1 MNDLNIT
8 HAVTSYECGADHLL
22 KPASFMHFCQE
33 AAETHA
39 SGNNLGYE
47 WSISNGMIW
56 VEVQGDF
63 EFVRRPSWKEVVRLR
78 SNTGKASALQARRF
92 VEMSDLEGN
101 VIARADLMW
110 VLIDVNSRRPI
121 PLKRAMAQM
130 PDECPAI
137 ISTPLE
143 VAKEFTA
150 TASVEM
156 IAPRRDVD
164 FNGHINNG
172 SYLIWALETLPENLQ
187 PGPAPRRIRINFK
200 RETFAGAPISIE
212 HRLAG
217 LQTQHSIVSDSEL
230 RAEIIIDW
238 QAE

>member
-1 MNDLNIT
+1 MKDIHLQHSI
-8 HAVTSYECGADHLL
+8 TSYECGADHLL

-33 AAETHA
+33 VAETHA

-47 WSISNGMIW
+47 WSIRNGMIW

-63 EFVRRPSWKEVVRLR
+63 EFVRRPSWKEQVSLR
-78 SNTGKASALQARRF
+78 SNTGKATALQARRF
-92 VEMSDLEGN
+92 VEMSDAEGR

-110 VLIDVNSRRPI
+110 VLIDVKSRRPI
-121 PLKRAMAQM
+121 PLKRAMAEM

-143 VAKEFTA
+143 E
-150 TASVEM
+150 ASDFELSESVNM
-156 IAPRRDVD
+156 VAPRRDVD

-172 SYLIWALETLPENLQ
+172 SYLIWALETLPEHMQ
-187 PGPAPRRIRINFK
+187 PSTAPRRIRIQFK
-200 RETFAGAPISIE
+200 RETFAGAPICIQ

-217 LQTQHSIVSDSEL
+217 KQTQHSIMSEGEL
-230 RAEIIIDW
+230 RAEICIDW
-238 QAE
+238 E

>member
-1 MNDLNIT
+1 MEDINLQ
-8 HAVTSYECGADHLL
+8 HSVTSYECGADHLL

-33 AAETHA
+33 VAETHA

-63 EFVRRPSWKEVVRLR
+63 EFVRRPSWKELITLR
-78 SNTGKASALQARRF
+78 SNTGKASPLQARRF
-92 VEMSDLEGN
+92 VEMSDKDGN

-130 PDECPAI
+130 PDECPAL
-137 ISTPLE
+137 ISAPMD
-143 VAKEFTA
+143 VAKEYERTE
-150 TASVEM
+150 TVEM
-156 IAPRRDVD
+156 VAPRRDVD

-172 SYLIWALETLPENLQ
+172 SYLIWALETLPEGME
-187 PGPAPRRIRINFK
+187 PGPAPRRFRINFK
-200 RETFAGAPISIE
+200 RETFAGAAISIE
-212 HRLAG
+212 HRVAG
-217 LQTQHSIVSDSEL
+217 KQTQHSIISEGEL
-230 RAEIIIDW
+230 RAEIVIDW
-238 QAE
+238 E

>member
-1 MNDLNIT
+1 MEDIIIR
-8 HAVTSYECGADHLL
+8 HSVTSYECGADHLL
-22 KPASFMHFCQE
+22 KPVSFMHFCQE
-33 AAETHA
+33 VAETHA

-63 EFVRRPSWKEVVRLR
+63 EFVRRPSWKEPITLR

-92 VEMSDLEGN
+92 VEMCDEGGN

-137 ISTPLE
+137 ISTSLE
-143 VAKEFTA
+143 QAVDFEKTSTCEL
-150 TASVEM
+150 V
-156 IAPRRDVD
+156 APRRDVD

-172 SYLIWALETLPENLQ
+172 SYLIWALETLPEDMQ
-187 PGPAPRRIRINFK
+187 PGPAPKRFRINFK
-200 RETFAGAPISIE
+200 RETFAGQSITLE
-212 HRLAG
+212 HRLSG
-217 LQTQHSIVSDSEL
+217 KQTQHSILSNGEL
-230 RAEIIIDW
+230 RAEIVIDW
-238 QAE
+238 E